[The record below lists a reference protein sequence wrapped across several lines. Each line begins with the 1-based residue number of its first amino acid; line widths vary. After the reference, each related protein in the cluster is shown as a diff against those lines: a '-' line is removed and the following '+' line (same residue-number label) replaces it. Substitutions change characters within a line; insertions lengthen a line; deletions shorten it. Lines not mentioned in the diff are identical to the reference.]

1 MSKFDLTYIIDDDP
15 IFVIVL
21 KKLLAKMNVF
31 KEVKNL
37 KNGLEALK
45 DLNTVNEDKKNFP
58 DVIFLDLN
66 MPVLD
71 GWQFLEEL
79 QKTPYKDKLNIYVV
93 SSTIDNREI
102 IKCENYESVK
112 NFISKP
118 TNSEDL
124 NKALGIDD

>member
-45 DLNTVNEDKKNFP
+45 DLNTVNEDKKKFP

-124 NKALGIDD
+124 NKALGIND

>member
-1 MSKFDLTYIIDDDP
+1 MNKFDLTYIVDDDP

-21 KKLLAKMNVF
+21 KKILAKMNIF
-31 KEVKNL
+31 KEIKYL

-45 DLNTVNEDKKNFP
+45 DLNLVNEEEKTFP
-58 DVIFLDLN
+58 DIIFLDLN

-71 GWQFLEEL
+71 GWQFLEALE
-79 QKTPYKDKLNIYVV
+79 KTPYKDKLNVYIV
-93 SSTIDNREI
+93 SSTIDKSEI

-118 TNSEDL
+118 TNSNDL
-124 NKALGIDD
+124 NKALGID

>member
-1 MSKFDLTYIIDDDP
+1 MSKFNLTYIVDDDP

-21 KKLLAKMNVF
+21 KKLLAKMNIC
-31 KEVKNL
+31 KEIKNL
-37 KNGLEALK
+37 KNGLEAITHLNIVDK
-45 DLNTVNEDKKNFP
+45 DKEEFP

-79 QKTPYKDKLNIYVV
+79 EKTSYKDKLNIYVV
-93 SSTIDNREI
+93 SSTIDSREI
-102 IKCENYESVK
+102 LKCENYDSVR

-118 TNSEDL
+118 TNSDDL
-124 NKALGIDD
+124 NKALGIKV

>member
-21 KKLLAKMNVF
+21 KKLLAKMNIF

-37 KNGLEALK
+37 KNGLEALN
-45 DLNTVNEDKKNFP
+45 DLNIVNDKQKTFP

-79 QKTPYKDKLNIYVV
+79 EKTSYKDKLNIYVV

-102 IKCENYESVK
+102 IKCENYDSVRS
-112 NFISKP
+112 FISKP
-118 TNSEDL
+118 TNSDDL
-124 NKALGIDD
+124 NKALGIKD

>member
-21 KKLLAKMNVF
+21 KKLLAKMNIF

-37 KNGLEALK
+37 KNGLEALN
-45 DLNTVNEDKKNFP
+45 DLNTVNDGQKIFP

-79 QKTPYKDKLNIYVV
+79 EKTPYKDKLNIYVV

-102 IKCENYESVK
+102 VKCENYDSVK

-118 TNSEDL
+118 TNSDDL
-124 NKALGIDD
+124 NKALGIKD

>member
-21 KKLLAKMNVF
+21 KKLLGKMNVF
-31 KEVKNL
+31 KEIKNL

-45 DLNTVNEDKKNFP
+45 DLNMVNQDKKIFP

-79 QKTPYKDKLNIYVV
+79 EKTSYKDKLNIYVV
-93 SSTIDNREI
+93 SSTIDKREI
-102 IKCENYESVK
+102 IKCENYQSVR

-118 TNSEDL
+118 TTPDDL
-124 NKALGIDD
+124 HKALGISA

>member
-21 KKLLAKMNVF
+21 KKLLSKMNVF

-79 QKTPYKDKLNIYVV
+79 QKTSYKDKLNIYVV

-118 TNSEDL
+118 TNSENL
-124 NKALGIDD
+124 NKALGIKD

>member
-21 KKLLAKMNVF
+21 KKLLSKMNVF

-79 QKTPYKDKLNIYVV
+79 QKTSYKDKLNIYVV

-124 NKALGIDD
+124 NKALGIKD

>member
-21 KKLLAKMNVF
+21 KKLLGKMNVF
-31 KEVKNL
+31 KEIKNL

-45 DLNTVNEDKKNFP
+45 DLNLVNEDKKSFP

-79 QKTPYKDKLNIYVV
+79 EKTSYKDKLNIYVV
-93 SSTIDNREI
+93 SSTIDKREI
-102 IKCENYESVK
+102 IKCENYNSVR

-118 TNSEDL
+118 TTPDDL
-124 NKALGIDD
+124 NKALGLTA

>member
-21 KKLLAKMNVF
+21 KKLLSKMNIF

-37 KNGLEALK
+37 KNGLDALN
-45 DLNTVNEDKKNFP
+45 DLNNVNEDKKKFP

-118 TNSEDL
+118 TNSDDL
-124 NKALGIDD
+124 NKALGIID

>member
-37 KNGLEALK
+37 KNGLDALNDLK
-45 DLNTVNEDKKNFP
+45 DVNAEKKNFP

-79 QKTPYKDKLNIYVV
+79 EKTPFKDKLNIYVV
-93 SSTIDNREI
+93 SSTIDTREI
-102 IKCENYESVK
+102 VKCENYESVR

-118 TNSEDL
+118 TNSDDL
-124 NKALGIDD
+124 NKALGIKA

>member
-1 MSKFDLTYIIDDDP
+1 MSKFALTYIVDDDP

-31 KEVKNL
+31 KEIKNL
-37 KNGLEALK
+37 KNGLEALT
-45 DLNTVNEDKKNFP
+45 DLNNVNDVDKKFP

-79 QKTPYKDKLNIYVV
+79 EKTTYKDKLNIYVV
-93 SSTIDNREI
+93 SSTIDSREI
-102 IKCENYESVK
+102 IKCENYNSVR

-118 TNSEDL
+118 TTPNDL
-124 NKALGIDD
+124 NKALGLTD